1 MKISDFNET
10 SPYELAKRWT
20 SKKIQPRQYEKAAET
35 LHNVLVKKSRENNI
49 NHSLGYYA
57 QQIGKSF
64 AGIDYKALVD
74 YYKEHY
80 GSEGLAEF
88 KIVKPDPKDTLG
100 IKRAEMPQI
109 ATQDYPQFIDYLKD
123 KGAKFSKATVDP
135 RSLKAIQGEFS
146 DQGVEKALNKRDIK
160 KPCIVS
166 SDNYIIDGHHR
177 WLVALNTATDIDIFR
192 VDIPGKQLLQLVK
205 DFPKT
210 TYKDIYTEAEEVIPM
225 LYHATYKPFL
235 DSIMKNGLGGSG
247 AQTQWEDSKPGYV
260 YLAKDPEVA
269 VSHAEANEEVPD
281 EYIDNIVVLSIDAS
295 QLDQDNLEDDPNVI
309 DDDSTL
315 AYKGII
321 PTSAFSVKDIY
332 TEEKKSDG
340 KLINPIPALTNL
352 KTMAKPTKYEKRKAV
367 QFEPIKPEIKENFKD
382 GKKPGRKG
390 LAKRVGV
397 DCAKSVSELRKIAK
411 NSSGERA
418 RMAHWCANMKS
429 GRKKTTEEESLNI
442 DEGWKST
449 LGSLAIAAG
458 LTAGSLGALTVKQAL
473 DSPSFSKSEKVEIFN
488 KANLPSSQLPAD
500 LKVSTPEPRPSV
512 DYKPLTNSK
521 NEQVLL
527 QAAKANGIQGIELAA
542 FMAQMAHESENFKDM
557 VEDNP
562 NIKKYATGRTAKTL
576 GNKSSNDAERFI
588 GRGFIQLTGRWNYEW
603 MQKNLG
609 IDLTSTWSA
618 AHKASNPKIAAKIA
632 VEFWKQRVRPNVTD
646 FTNVAQVTK
655 PINSNLHGLEHR
667 EQRFAQLSKG
677 LTNR

>member
-10 SPYELAKRWT
+10 STYELAKRWT

-109 ATQDYPQFIDYLKD
+109 ATQDYPEFIDYLKD
-123 KGAKFSKATVDP
+123 KGTKFSKATVDP

-177 WLVALNTATDIDIFR
+177 WLVALNTATDIDIFK
-192 VDIPGKQLLQLVK
+192 VDIPGQQLLQLVK
-205 DFPKT
+205 QFPKT
-210 TYKDIYTEAEEVIPM
+210 TY
-225 LYHATYKPFL
+225 
-235 DSIMKNGLGGSG
+235 
-247 AQTQWEDSKPGYV
+247 
-260 YLAKDPEVA
+260 
-269 VSHAEANEEVPD
+269 
-281 EYIDNIVVLSIDAS
+281 
-295 QLDQDNLEDDPNVI
+295 
-309 DDDSTL
+309 
-315 AYKGII
+315 
-321 PTSAFSVKDIY
+321 KDIY

-352 KTMAKPTKYEKRKAV
+352 KAMAKPTKHEKRKGV

-527 QAAKANGIQGIELAA
+527 QTAKANGIQGIELAA

-576 GNKSSNDAERFI
+576 GNKSANDAERFI